1 MADVISKISAPEEK
15 KKKKKT
21 IIPSLIEEIKFET
34 IINLPAEQ
42 LPFST
47 HRGQEAFSFA
57 RSSRALW
64 LIKG

>member
-1 MADVISKISAPEEK
+1 MADVISKISERGKEEK
-15 KKKKKT
+15 KKKS

-42 LPFST
+42 LSCST
-47 HRGQEAFSFA
+47 RGQEAFSFA